1 MSRRTAATW
10 GVCIG
15 AALVAALALNMVW
28 WALLSPE
35 AQVDDEVTIVI
46 PEGTAASVAGGGS
59 SVFIRPS
66 LELSPAGTL
75 RIVNN
80 DTVEHTVGDYKI
92 APGESKAITAP
103 EASAQFN
110 CSISSS
116 GFLGFHILRRPP
128 ILSTIMPSVL
138 LGAPLGAVLAIA
150 ILVASKLG
158 HDTGPGPRVQH
169 IVN

>member
-1 MSRRTAATW
+1 MSRRTAVTW

-15 AALVAALALNMVW
+15 AALVAAFALNMVW

-46 PEGTAASVAGGGS
+46 PEGTAASVAGGGG

-75 RIVNN
+75 KIVNN

-92 APGESKAITAP
+92 PAGESKSITAP
-103 EASAQFN
+103 EASEQFN

-116 GFLGFHILRRPP
+116 GTIGFHILKRPP
-128 ILSTIMPSVL
+128 LLSTVIPSVL

-150 ILVASKLG
+150 ILVASRLG
-158 HDTGPGPRVQH
+158 HDTGPGPRMQG